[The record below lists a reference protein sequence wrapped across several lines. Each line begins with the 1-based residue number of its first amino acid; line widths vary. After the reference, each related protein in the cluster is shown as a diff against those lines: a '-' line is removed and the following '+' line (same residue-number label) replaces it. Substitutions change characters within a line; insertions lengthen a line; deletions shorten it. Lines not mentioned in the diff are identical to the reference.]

1 MSDLLEFL
9 LQILMEMIGS
19 TMFEGTVEILRLDWR
34 KRKLSKKGLI
44 MLAIWFVI
52 IVALIAYIV
61 IPK

>member
-9 LQILMEMIGS
+9 LQILMEIIGS
-19 TMFEGTVEILRLDWR
+19 MLEGTVEILRLDWR

-44 MLAIWFVI
+44 MLTVWSAI
-52 IVALIAYIV
+52 IVALIVYIV

>member
-9 LQILMEMIGS
+9 LQILMEIIGS
-19 TMFEGTVEILRLDWR
+19 MFEGTVEIIEARLE
-34 KRKLSKKGLI
+34 KKKLSKKGLI

>member
-9 LQILMEMIGS
+9 LQILMEMIES
-19 TMFEGTVEILRLDWR
+19 MFEGTIEILRLDWR

-44 MLAIWFVI
+44 MLTVWSAV
-52 IVALIAYIV
+52 IVALIVYMV